1 MSCIYTVDQHDQAFS
16 VAPAVK
22 KSTKV
27 VSIKIP
33 TEKMNNFNEM
43 CKNQSPKV
51 HLRKVALVTY
61 HEIHQTSKVI
71 SQELRSSSDKCSF

>member
-16 VAPAVK
+16 VAPAVT

-27 VSIKIP
+27 VSMEIP
-33 TEKMNNFNEM
+33 SEMMNNFHEM
-43 CKNQSPKV
+43 YKYQSLIV
-51 HLRKVALVTY
+51 HLRKVALITY

-71 SQELRSSSDKCSF
+71 SQELRSSSYKCSF